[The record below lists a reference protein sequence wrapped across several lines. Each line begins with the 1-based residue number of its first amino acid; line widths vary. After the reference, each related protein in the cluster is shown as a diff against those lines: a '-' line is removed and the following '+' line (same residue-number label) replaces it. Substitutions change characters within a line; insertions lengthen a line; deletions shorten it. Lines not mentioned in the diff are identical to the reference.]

1 MYLRRSHRTIVWPR
15 LAFVFAL
22 AIGMSVTAEARS
34 AGRIDAF
41 IGHWQG
47 LGITQDQGKAKFS
60 GLINR
65 DLDVRIEREG
75 NGFKVNWTTV
85 HVKQAMS
92 DQHYVSRK
100 SAWISF
106 VPTERDTVFQ
116 MKAAADPIDGQPY
129 SWARFSGKSLLL
141 YWMVIADDG
150 SYELQSYERTLLG
163 DGEMVLKFLRVRD
176 GKRVRTV
183 IGRLGR
189 VK

>member
-1 MYLRRSHRTIVWPR
+1 MLRSA
-15 LAFVFAL
+15 LVFAL
-22 AIGMSVTAEARS
+22 VMGVSVTADTS
-34 AGRIDAF
+34 SSGRIDAF

-47 LGITQDQGKAKFS
+47 LGITQDQGKAEFS

-65 DLDVRIEREG
+65 DLDVQIEREG
-75 NGFKVNWTTV
+75 DGFKVNWTTV

-106 VPTERDTVFQ
+106 VPTKRDSVFR
-116 MKAAADPIDGQPY
+116 MKGSADPIDGQPY
-129 SWARFSGKSLLL
+129 SWARISGKSLML
-141 YWMVIADDG
+141 YWIVVTDNG

-163 DGEMVLKFLRVRD
+163 RDEMVLKFLRVRD
-176 GKRVRTV
+176 GKRLRTV

>member
-1 MYLRRSHRTIVWPR
+1 MYLRRNHRRIGLR
-15 LAFVFAL
+15 CLALVFAL
-22 AIGMSVTAEARS
+22 AIGVSVTAEAR
-34 AGRIDAF
+34 GTGPIDAF

-47 LGITQDQGKAKFS
+47 LGITQDQGKTKFS

-75 NGFKVNWTTV
+75 DGFKVNWTTV

-106 VPTERDTVFQ
+106 IPTERDSVFR
-116 MKAAADPIDGQPY
+116 MKGSADPINGQPY
-129 SWARFSGKSLLL
+129 SWARIFGKSLML
-141 YWMVIADDG
+141 YWMVITDDG

-163 DGEMVLKFLRVRD
+163 GGEMVLKFLRVRD

-183 IGRLGR
+183 IGRLAR